1 MLLLAGSAFA
11 DERQDPSA
19 KELRRFIARQV
30 GGLDKLQVP
39 RNDADLP
46 QPRLADGS
54 PDPFFQITE
63 AKRYLGKQLFHD
75 PVRTVRILPEFGG
88 IPAFKSTASCASCH
102 MGEAASKAGT
112 LLNFAVGGEGRGY
125 TDATGKFIARR
136 RPRAELPRLRQA
148 PLFPGDAMVD
158 ELPTL
163 TDVYELAIGSPARG
177 RKEPSPGRLLRTG
190 RLDALDAVGR
200 NAPAVLGAA
209 FNNRL
214 LMGGFAGEPDSSVGG
229 LNPFGHPAQENVAL
243 LLLDAHRMLESQ
255 SAELQKYSVYR
266 KLFRDA
272 FPEEAAQ
279 APNCTPHARPNPG
292 DCDALV
298 NDITVFRATASF
310 MRTVVTR
317 NTGWDKF
324 LAGSNDALT
333 EKQRRGARLFF
344 TPADRG
350 GAGCYGCHSG
360 PMLNKQVNDPDVTG
374 VGQFVEENFY
384 NLGLGDHP
392 VQALNR
398 AVRNDPNFRDDGR
411 REITGRDSDAFKFR
425 VVTLRQLKDAR
436 LFFHNGALTSVR
448 EVVQYFNAGVP
459 QDPVAG
465 AADTLSERFTH
476 PRGPGSAPG
485 LGLSD
490 GQVDALT
497 DFIENGLYDAAFVHH
512 DPKSSTRTFQL
523 NDQDFNY
530 SKHRPDL
537 ATLRAVDGLPIDGR
551 PPSGLPEDNND
562 PLSRRDAG
570 LEFLDVTG
578 QTHVTLLRSEPRGA
592 RVRTDVQR
600 IANNSL
606 SVVDTHLLVIVQGL
620 ERGVRLANASG
631 VTSGGDPYLRVFLPD
646 GVLRPG
652 QSIVERLVLEGPAH
666 ARVNYS
672 LKLLSGQGNP

>member
-1 MLLLAGSAFA
+1 
-11 DERQDPSA
+11 
-19 KELRRFIARQV
+19 
-30 GGLDKLQVP
+30 
-39 RNDADLP
+39 
-46 QPRLADGS
+46 
-54 PDPFFQITE
+54 
-63 AKRYLGKQLFHD
+63 
-75 PVRTVRILPEFGG
+75 
-88 IPAFKSTASCASCH
+88 
-102 MGEAASKAGT
+102 
-112 LLNFAVGGEGRGY
+112 
-125 TDATGKFIARR
+125 
-136 RPRAELPRLRQA
+136 
-148 PLFPGDAMVD
+148 
-158 ELPTL
+158 
-163 TDVYELAIGSPARG
+163 
-177 RKEPSPGRLLRTG
+177 
-190 RLDALDAVGR
+190 
-200 NAPAVLGAA
+200 
-209 FNNRL
+209 
-214 LMGGFAGEPDSSVGG
+214 
-229 LNPFGHPAQENVAL
+229 
-243 LLLDAHRMLESQ
+243 
-255 SAELQKYSVYR
+255 
-266 KLFRDA
+266 
-272 FPEEAAQ
+272 
-279 APNCTPHARPNPG
+279 
-292 DCDALV
+292 
-298 NDITVFRATASF
+298 VFRATASF